1 MKTLFLLV
9 TVSASALALAP
20 HSDENERLNKL
31 LDDRVKANREILKE
45 NLAIYDDVDDS
56 QEWKRVEKESNAAL
70 IELLE
75 YCRKSEDNKLKRM
88 MLKNEYY
95 MELIYSLSEK
105 DVAVENKSLGEG
117 DPAENDAAIKVAEK
131 MIARYRKKILEL
143 GDAIQ

>member
-9 TVSASALALAP
+9 TVSALALAP

-56 QEWKRVEKESNAAL
+56 QEWKKVEKESNAAL
-70 IELLE
+70 IELLD
-75 YCRKSEDNKLKRM
+75 YCRKSEDNKLKRL

-95 MELIYSLSEK
+95 VELIYSLSEK

-117 DPAENDAAIKVAEK
+117 DPAENDAAIKVADK
-131 MIARYRKKILEL
+131 MIAQYRKKILEL

>member
-9 TVSASALALAP
+9 TVSALALAP

-56 QEWKRVEKESNAAL
+56 QEWKKVEKESNAAL
-70 IELLE
+70 IELLD
-75 YCRKSEDNKLKRM
+75 YCRKSEDNKLKRL

-95 MELIYSLSEK
+95 VELIYSLSEK

-117 DPAENDAAIKVAEK
+117 DPAENDAAIRVADK
-131 MIARYRKKILEL
+131 MIAQYRKKILEL